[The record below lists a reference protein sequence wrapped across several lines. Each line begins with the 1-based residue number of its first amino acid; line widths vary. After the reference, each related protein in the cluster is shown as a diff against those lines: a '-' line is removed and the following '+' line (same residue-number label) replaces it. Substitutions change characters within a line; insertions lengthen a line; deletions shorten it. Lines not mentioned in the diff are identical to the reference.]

1 MSQMID
7 VESMIMHAEPG
18 LMVYGRFFAE
28 GAWQS
33 GLFIRENLA
42 HIRPLG
48 VGPDACDVWA
58 CPACAYRVSFEQALT
73 GALLV
78 DPGRGRAAYRYRRG
92 LLFPVARHIVARGPR
107 GVTHILD
114 SRCVR
119 LADDNEGEA
128 SQNDAGA
135 TSLSDLWRE
144 EFRGLLGE

>member
-1 MSQMID
+1 MTAAPAAI
-7 VESMIMHAEPG
+7 IG
-18 LMVYGRFFAE
+18 LIVALVCV
-28 GAWQS
+28 AWME
-33 GLFIRENLA
+33 RDRRPPARPPRRCVHLA
-42 HIRPLG
+42 RPLG

-144 EFRGLLGE
+144 ELRGLLGE